1 MSTFELT
8 AKIKELKELEMVIAQ
23 AQEEAEAIKDAVKLY
38 MTAQG
43 VEELTADIFKVR
55 YKTIRSSRIDTKRL
69 KAELP
74 EIAQRYTVETTS
86 ARFAVV

>member
-8 AKIKELKELEMVIAQ
+8 AKIKELKELEIVIAQ

-43 VEELTADIFKVR
+43 VDELSVDVYKVR
-55 YKTIRSSRIDTKRL
+55 YKTVKSSRIDTKRI
-69 KAELP
+69 KAEFP
-74 EIAQRYTVETTS
+74 EIAELCTTETAS
-86 ARFAVV
+86 ARFTVA